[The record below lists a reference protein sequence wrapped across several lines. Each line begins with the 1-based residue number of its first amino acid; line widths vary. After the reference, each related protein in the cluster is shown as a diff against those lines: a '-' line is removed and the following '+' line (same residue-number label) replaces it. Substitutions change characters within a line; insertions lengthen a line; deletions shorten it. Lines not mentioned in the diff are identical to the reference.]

1 MYTLLSRNPAFMRSS
16 HVFMINLL
24 ASSCLS
30 EVVVNVVVVDDD
42 GVEVVVIVVV
52 VVVVVVDDVVV
63 VLTEVASEFSL
74 SGNFSF
80 LANPH
85 RSDPSRMS
93 FS

>member
-30 EVVVNVVVVDDD
+30 EVVVNVVVVDD

-74 SGNFSF
+74 SGNVSF